1 MTAPRHRYDCGR
13 WIGTRRGIPPP
24 VVLRFRDRLESGIVK
39 GPAFDWLSLPEDGTQ
54 MTSPRGSRAAGRP
67 AGGDDD
73 NVAPSFDADP
83 AQAVTAAT
91 AADSSPAEAVPTG
104 PAEGLS
110 ADGLSAGGAHA
121 DGAAADGAAADSVSA
136 APAARSSTAARLA
149 EAAADQADLLWAWA
163 RWLPSAVALLVCLWG
178 INVPSYWRDEAATI
192 AAINRPLGDL
202 IAMLGNVDAVHGA
215 YYLMMWPI
223 EHVLGSG
230 ALVLRLPSAVA
241 VAVGAAAVAGTA
253 RRLISPWAGLSA
265 GLLYALLPVTSRYG
279 QEARSYA
286 MVMAVAAISSYLLVR
301 LLGAEPARRRR
312 WLASYGASIA
322 ALGILNI
329 FGLLLVPA
337 HALTIALYGRRGARD
352 PAVRRLVIGWV
363 AAVVTGL
370 VIASPLLVFG
380 WLQRGQIAWLSVN
393 TSSSGLN
400 TLYSLSGSYM
410 VTTIVIAVIAVA
422 LVLSTEAGPEKRRA
436 AWPKPLAELSLPW
449 LIVPPLV
456 LLVVSTLQPVY
467 TARYILICIPA
478 LAIIGGAAVASYSR
492 VAGAIAL
499 LVVLVAGSTTQV
511 GLRTA
516 AGHYDNIRALDHIVE
531 AHARPGD
538 VVLYTNPNSESFGA
552 AYSFGLGKLP
562 NVALKQG
569 PIPSRTLA
577 GTIAPIAQIES
588 RLRHANRVWVV
599 EINSL
604 QPDPLLLGL
613 NGLPLSDTPIL
624 AGKNLRL
631 QYSTYWHERG
641 DYLILFTRY

>member
-1 MTAPRHRYDCGR
+1 
-13 WIGTRRGIPPP
+13 
-24 VVLRFRDRLESGIVK
+24 
-39 GPAFDWLSLPEDGTQ
+39 

-67 AGGDDD
+67 AGGDDG
-73 NVAPSFDADP
+73 NAAQSFDADP
-83 AQAVTAAT
+83 AQAATAAAT
-91 AADSSPAEAVPTG
+91 AADSSPAGAAPTG
-104 PAEGLS
+104 PVDGLS
-110 ADGLSAGGAHA
+110 ADGLSAG
-121 DGAAADGAAADSVSA
+121 GAAADSVSA

-163 RWLPSAVALLVCLWG
+163 RWLPSAVAFLACLWG
-178 INVPSYWRDEAATI
+178 ITVPSYWRDEAATI
-192 AAINRPLGDL
+192 AAIKRPLGDL

-230 ALVLRLPSAVA
+230 ELVLRLPSAVA

-253 RRLISPWAGLSA
+253 RRLISAWAGLSA

-363 AAVVTGL
+363 AAVAAGL

-449 LIVPPLV
+449 LVVPPLV
-456 LLVVSTLQPVY
+456 LLVASTLQPVY
-467 TARYILICIPA
+467 TSRYILICIPA

-492 VAGAIAL
+492 VAGAITL

-516 AGHYDNIRALDHIVE
+516 AGHYDNIRALDSIVK

-538 VVLYTNPNSESFGA
+538 VVLYSNPNSESFGA
-552 AYSFGLGKLP
+552 AYSYGLGQLP

-577 GTIAPIAQIES
+577 GTIAPVALIKS
-588 RLRHANRVWVV
+588 RLRQANRVWVV

-604 QPDPLLLGL
+604 QPDPQLLGL
-613 NGLPLSDTPIL
+613 NGLPLSETPIL
-624 AGKNLRL
+624 VGKNLQL
-631 QYSTYWHERG
+631 QYSTFWHARG